1 MSLRF
6 RRSMKLL
13 PGVRLNFNK
22 DSVGM
27 SFGVPGARYTI
38 NSKGRQTIS
47 TGIPGTGLY
56 NVETISSGTS
66 SRSKSVAQ
74 EEDSWGQHALGREI
88 KPGLFA
94 SKAEKEFYQFF
105 LDLYVEK
112 KLDVDAAIARA
123 AELRGKYEELR
134 YGLELISFAQG
145 ITEDKW
151 EDKAVVWGEGLWKN
165 RELIFSDRY
174 VHKYFECLKLAVT
187 ISPGIATDLIYD
199 AQTLGFIWAEVLQGM
214 GKFDEALAVLNEM
227 DPDQMVAISIADI
240 EIGKGDFDGAI
251 DTTEDIEVGDDATA
265 MLMVL
270 RGVAFRGKGMH
281 EAAVECFKRALKYK
295 EIPEVLEHRALFE
308 RGVTYAAMDKK
319 AMAVKDLEKILV
331 DNPDYPEVEKK
342 LAEIKKS

>member
-38 NSKGRQTIS
+38 NSKGRQTVS

-56 NVETISSGTS
+56 NVETISSGRS
-66 SRSKSVAQ
+66 SRKVEEQEDTWSRTAPSKVV
-74 EEDSWGQHALGREI
+74 R
-88 KPGLFA
+88 PGLFA
-94 SKAEKEFYQFF
+94 KKAEKELYQFI
-105 LDLYVEK
+105 LDVYVDK
-112 KLDVDAAIARA
+112 KLDPDAAVNRA
-123 AELRGKYEELR
+123 AELRSQYEEIR

-145 ITEDKW
+145 ITVDKW
-151 EDKAVVWGEGLWKN
+151 EDKAIEWGEDLWKN
-165 RELIFSDRY
+165 RQLIFSDRY
-174 VHKYFECLKLAVT
+174 VQKYLSLLRMMVT
-187 ISPGIATDLIYD
+187 ISSGIATNLHYD
-199 AQTLGFIWAEVLQGM
+199 EQTLGFIWAEVLQDL
-214 GKFDEALAVLNEM
+214 KKYDEAFNVLSEM

-251 DTTEDIEVGDDATA
+251 DTTEDIDVVDDATA

-270 RGVAFRGKGMH
+270 RGAAFRGKKMY

-295 EIPEVLEHRALFE
+295 EIPEILEHRALFE
-308 RGVTYAAMDKK
+308 RGITYAAMGKK
-319 AMAVKDLEKILV
+319 ALAVKDLEKILV
-331 DNPDYPEVEKK
+331 DDPDYPEVEKK
-342 LAEIKKS
+342 LEEIKA